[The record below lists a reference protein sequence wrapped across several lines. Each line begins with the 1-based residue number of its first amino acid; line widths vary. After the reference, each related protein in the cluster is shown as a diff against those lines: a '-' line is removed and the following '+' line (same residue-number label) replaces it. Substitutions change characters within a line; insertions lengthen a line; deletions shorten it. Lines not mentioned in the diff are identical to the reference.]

1 LFISC
6 ISAVRKNPTAQG
18 IFLISFMNG
27 TDYSSFEVTD
37 SLVKKRKPYKKKEG
51 EMAPFKDR
59 RDAGRKLAQKLSSY
73 AGKPDILVL
82 ALPRGGVPV
91 AYEVALALNAP
102 LDVFIVRKLGLPG
115 REELAMGAVASGGVR
130 VLNRD
135 IIRMLSIPDEV
146 INFVAKRE
154 LEELQRRETLYRG
167 NRLTSEVRD
176 RTILLIDDGL
186 ATGASMRA
194 AIAGLRAQHPAR
206 IVVAVPAAAPDICEA
221 FRSEVGGIVCAIT
234 PEPFYGV
241 GRWYDDFSQ
250 VTDEEVRMLLE
261 EANHQYLYG

>member
-1 LFISC
+1 
-6 ISAVRKNPTAQG
+6 
-18 IFLISFMNG
+18 MNG

-221 FRSEVGGIVCAIT
+221 FRSEVDEIVCAIT

>member
-1 LFISC
+1 MS
-6 ISAVRKNPTAQG
+6 
-18 IFLISFMNG
+18 
-27 TDYSSFEVTD
+27 
-37 SLVKKRKPYKKKEG
+37 
-51 EMAPFKDR
+51 PFKDR
-59 RDAGRKLAQKLSSY
+59 RDAGRKLAQKLSAY
-73 AGKPDILVL
+73 AVKPDIVVL

-91 AYEVALALNAP
+91 AYEVALALSAP

-130 VLNRD
+130 VLNGD
-135 IIRMLSIPDEV
+135 IVRMLSIPEEV
-146 INFVAKRE
+146 INIVAKRE
-154 LEELQRRETLYRG
+154 LRELQRREELYRG
-167 NRLTSEVRD
+167 NRPTPEVSE

-194 AIAGLRAQHPAR
+194 AIAGLRAQDPAR
-206 IVVAVPAAAPDICEA
+206 IVVAVPAAAPEACEA
-221 FRSEVGGIVCAIT
+221 FRTEVDEIVCAIT

-241 GRWYDDFSQ
+241 GRWYEDFSQ

>member
-1 LFISC
+1 MS
-6 ISAVRKNPTAQG
+6 
-18 IFLISFMNG
+18 
-27 TDYSSFEVTD
+27 
-37 SLVKKRKPYKKKEG
+37 
-51 EMAPFKDR
+51 PFKDR
-59 RDAGRKLAQKLSSY
+59 RDAGRKLAQKLSVN

-91 AYEVALALNAP
+91 AYEVALALSAP

-130 VLNRD
+130 VLNGD
-135 IIRMLSIPDEV
+135 IVRMLSIPEEV
-146 INFVAKRE
+146 INIVVKRE
-154 LEELQRRETLYRG
+154 LRELKRREELYRG
-167 NRLTSEVRD
+167 NRPTPEVRE

-194 AIAGLRAQHPAR
+194 AIAGLRAQDPAR
-206 IVVAVPAAAPDICEA
+206 IVVAVPAAAPEACEA
-221 FRSEVGGIVCAIT
+221 FQAEVDEIVCAIT

-241 GRWYDDFSQ
+241 GRWYEDFSQ

-261 EANHQYLYG
+261 EANRQYLYG

>member
-1 LFISC
+1 MS
-6 ISAVRKNPTAQG
+6 
-18 IFLISFMNG
+18 
-27 TDYSSFEVTD
+27 
-37 SLVKKRKPYKKKEG
+37 
-51 EMAPFKDR
+51 PFKDR
-59 RDAGRKLAQKLSSY
+59 RDAGRKLAQKLSAY
-73 AGKPDILVL
+73 AVKPDIVVL

-91 AYEVALALNAP
+91 AYEVALALSAP

-130 VLNRD
+130 VLNGD
-135 IIRMLSIPDEV
+135 IVRMLSIPEEV
-146 INFVAKRE
+146 INIVTKRE
-154 LEELQRRETLYRG
+154 LRELQRREELYRG
-167 NRLTSEVRD
+167 NRPTPEVSE

-194 AIAGLRAQHPAR
+194 AIAGLRAQNPAR
-206 IVVAVPAAAPDICEA
+206 IVVAVPAAAPEACEA
-221 FRSEVGGIVCAIT
+221 FRTEVDEIVCAIT

-241 GRWYDDFSQ
+241 GRWYEDFSQ